1 MKSLRGHVSVLYNN
15 FENLQAVL
23 DKQEQYSWR
32 NCLLTHGISENKDED
47 IDEMVIKILKPDT
60 NIDMKTEQIY
70 RPHRISFK
78 EDGSNRKSR
87 PIRP

>member
-1 MKSLRGHVSVLYNN
+1 MI
-15 FENLQAVL
+15 
-23 DKQEQYSWR
+23 
-32 NCLLTHGISENKDED
+32 HGISENKDED